1 MKRDI
6 LEKPFPPEQIK
17 QREGTF
23 GRVLDY
29 IEGHHIIHRLND
41 AFDSLW
47 SFEVLEHKILDDLDE
62 VIVLGKL
69 AAEGVSKSQFG
80 SSRITRARETG
91 AIISI
96 ADDLKAAATD
106 SLKKCATL
114 LGVGLQIY
122 NGDKALQDQE
132 HGGGGR
138 QSDPQD
144 RSPHNCGGN
153 GGGNGQGRENR
164 PRQSGQQGRTPNHR
178 GNGGNGGNGGNDS
191 GHGRITHR
199 QLNYIVNL
207 GREVGMDSKKLDE
220 ESINTYGVKM
230 AYLTVKDASS
240 FIENLRSM

>member
-1 MKRDI
+1 MD
-6 LEKPFPPEQIK
+6 
-17 QREGTF
+17 
-23 GRVLDY
+23 VSW
-29 IEGHHIIHRLND
+29 IIHRLND

-114 LGVGLQIY
+114 LGVGLHLY

-132 HGGGGR
+132 QSGGR
-138 QSDPQD
+138 QSDQQD
-144 RSPHNCGGN
+144 RSPSGGGGN
-153 GGGNGQGRENR
+153 GGDYGQGGQNR
-164 PRQSGQQGRTPNHR
+164 SGQSDRQGRSPNRR
-178 GNGGNGGNGGNDS
+178 GNGGNGGNGEDK
-191 GHGRITHR
+191 RITNR
-199 QLNYIVNL
+199 QLNYIINL
-207 GREVGMDSKKLDE
+207 GQELGMDSRALNDE
-220 ESINTYGVKM
+220 SVKVFGVKM
-230 AYLTVKDASS
+230 AYLKVKDASS
-240 FIENLRSM
+240 FIDTLRAM